1 MGQKLIDITGERRGK
16 LLVIG
21 FSHTK
26 RIGSK
31 IRSYWHCWCD
41 CGNEKVLRK
50 DTFYY
55 PYNKVK
61 SCGCLKIDKLKIG
74 KKNEYNLLGDYG
86 IGYTSKGEAFYFDLE
101 DYNKIKNYCWFIS

>member
-31 IRSYWHCWCD
+31 IRSYWLCRCD

-55 PYNKVK
+55 PYSKVK
-61 SCGCLKIDKLKIG
+61 SCGCWHREESSMRPNDKNG
-74 KKNEYNLLGDYG
+74 KY
-86 IGYTSKGEAFYFDLE
+86 
-101 DYNKIKNYCWFIS
+101 IKTQK